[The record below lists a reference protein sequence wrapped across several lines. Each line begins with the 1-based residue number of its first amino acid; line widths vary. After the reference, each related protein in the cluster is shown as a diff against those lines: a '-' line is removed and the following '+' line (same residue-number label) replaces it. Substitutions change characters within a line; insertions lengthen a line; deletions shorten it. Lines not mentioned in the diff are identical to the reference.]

1 MSNFGERFFKT
12 ILKKYSLKNIFLVK
26 LKLKNKILKKKKTNK
41 KIKIRKII
49 KYIKQKIFYCLINK
63 GENDF
68 FK

>member
-41 KIKIRKII
+41 KINI
-49 KYIKQKIFYCLINK
+49 K
-63 GENDF
+63 
-68 FK
+68 